1 MSNFSV
7 PQLIAS
13 SAGLNASGQTIFRQ
27 SQELANMDPS
37 SQDFQQKKGQIV
49 NSLNE
54 AQAFVETLRNAIG

>member
-27 SQELANMDPS
+27 CQELANMS
-37 SQDFQQKKGQIV
+37 STSEEFQQKKVEIITSV
-49 NSLNE
+49 NE
-54 AQAFVETLRNAIG
+54 AQTFVEALRNAIG